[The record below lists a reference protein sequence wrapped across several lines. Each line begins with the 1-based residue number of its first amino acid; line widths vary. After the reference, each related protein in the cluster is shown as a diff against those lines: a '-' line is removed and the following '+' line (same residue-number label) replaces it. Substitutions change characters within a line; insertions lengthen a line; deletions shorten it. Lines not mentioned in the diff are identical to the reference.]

1 MVVILCFVEFCL
13 PCLSILGLAP
23 TVARLKFSMAGR
35 ATVLHIDVA
44 SSLTSKERK
53 IFNILL
59 DTVRCYRGKT
69 VLRVAGGWVRDKLL
83 GLESDDVDIALDDT
97 NGSAFANLANSYME
111 QHSLPTHHVGIIAPN
126 PKQSKHLE
134 TARMRVEESW
144 IDFVN
149 LRTEVLSQLFAFQLF
164 LIFDYSFK

>member
-1 MVVILCFVEFCL
+1 MCFVKFLCL
-13 PCLSILGLAP
+13 LCLSTLGLAA
-23 TVARLKFSMAGR
+23 TVARSNFPMAGR
-35 ATVLHIDVA
+35 VTALQIDIA

-59 DTVRCYRGKT
+59 GTVNCFKGKT

-97 NGSAFANLANSYME
+97 NGSAFANLVNSYME
-111 QHSLPTHHVGIIAPN
+111 QHSLPTHHVGVIAPN
-126 PKQSKHLE
+126 PEQSKHLE

-144 IDFVN
+144 VDFVN
-149 LRTEVLSQLFAFQLF
+149 LRTEVFRQLLAFELF
-164 LIFDYSFK
+164 RIFDRSFK